1 MFEKPFKKRT
11 GLKLDTVYLLSVFL
25 SMATTVA
32 TFSQSGKVDEVILLL
47 VVIDKGFERISEA
60 NLTNLIGNLSIRAA
74 FFEFKDFNLFST
86 SSEVTKILLEK

>member
-1 MFEKPFKKRT
+1 MFEKPFKKLT

-47 VVIDKGFERISEA
+47 VAIDKGFERISEA

>member
-74 FFEFKDFNLFST
+74 CFEFKDFNLFST

>member
-1 MFEKPFKKRT
+1 MFEKPFKKLT

>member
-1 MFEKPFKKRT
+1 MFEKPFKKLT

-60 NLTNLIGNLSIRAA
+60 NLTNLIGNLSIWAA